1 MMHVNGEE
9 IELILCTAPAEKAD
23 LIARLLV
30 DERFV
35 ACVNIQ
41 EIRSVF
47 RWEGEVQV
55 EDEMLLICK
64 TTTGRREE
72 TFRRLR
78 EIHPYDVPE
87 ILALPVKDG
96 DPRYCSWV
104 RAEVSG

>member
-1 MMHVNGEE
+1 MHVNGDD
-9 IELILCTAPAEKAD
+9 IELVLCTAPAGKAD
-23 LIARLLV
+23 HIARILV
-30 DERFV
+30 DERYV

-64 TTTGRREE
+64 TAAGRREE
-72 TFRRLR
+72 LFRRLR

-87 ILALPVKDG
+87 ILAIPVQDG
-96 DPRYCSWV
+96 DPEYCSWV